1 LKNYRINLD
10 QIISTEIDSIFFNT
24 KRLFDLQNIYVEIM
38 FKYMI
43 YRFGYNEASLRF
55 AALIKCFLDQ
65 SMCTFRAEKIQVHD
79 QLIQTIVKE
88 TETVLIFQNESMDY
102 SAS

>member
-1 LKNYRINLD
+1 
-10 QIISTEIDSIFFNT
+10 
-24 KRLFDLQNIYVEIM
+24 M

-55 AALIKCFLDQ
+55 AALIKSFIDQ
-65 SMCTFRAEKIQVHD
+65 CMCVFKAKEVQTHD

-88 TETVLIFQNESMDY
+88 TEQALTFQNEPME
-102 SAS
+102 